1 MSIEQERI
9 EELELEAH
17 IQRLENLRLRR
28 LLSRLGAPQ
37 PATPPCTP
45 QRRNRLTGVN
55 RPAAVWPEAREDQ
68 TPWLR
73 PGYVQPAFVEQPD
86 PARRVRTEPAV
97 MPTVT
102 HDPLDRFAWLELPEQ
117 TGVNA

>member
-1 MSIEQERI
+1 MIHDFWSGKTALPPHLAEQ
-9 EELELEAH
+9 A
-17 IQRLENLRLRR
+17 
-28 LLSRLGAPQ
+28 Q

-73 PGYVQPAFVEQPD
+73 PGYVQPALAERTD
-86 PARRVRTEPAV
+86 PARRVRTEQPV
-97 MPTVT
+97 VVERYTS
-102 HDPLDRFAWLELPEQ
+102 LDRFAWLELPEH
-117 TGVNA
+117 TEVSR